1 LNSNTVS
8 KISNR
13 NFHPL
18 YARFAR
24 GAIMRNICTI
34 AILVRI
40 IRCIL
45 TVRMGW
51 RGGRRM
57 LCGFVGLVRRARGNP
72 IAGI

>member
-1 LNSNTVS
+1 
-8 KISNR
+8 
-13 NFHPL
+13 
-18 YARFAR
+18 
-24 GAIMRNICTI
+24 MRNICTI